1 MQKRNEVVSHEG
13 IVQSIDG
20 DKVTVMMTVASAC
33 AGCHARHL
41 CSSLDSRDKL
51 VEAENLYHLPLEV
64 GEKVTVTL
72 QEKLA
77 MKAVILCFLIP
88 FLLMFALF
96 ILLNYL
102 TKNELVASLV
112 SLGSI
117 AAYYYIV
124 WLFRSKIARDYSFVV
139 TKNNLSE

>member
-1 MQKRNEVVSHEG
+1 MQERNEVVSHEG

-20 DKVTVMMTVASAC
+20 DKVMVRMTVASAC

-77 MKAVILCFLIP
+77 MKAVILCFLNPLLLIILL
-88 FLLMFALF
+88 FLLLNW
-96 ILLNYL
+96 LLH
-102 TKNELVASLV
+102 NELIATLGA
-112 SLGSI
+112 LGSI
-117 AAYYYIV
+117 AVYYFFV

-139 TKNNLSE
+139 TKNLSE

>member
-13 IVQSIDG
+13 IVQSVDG
-20 DKVTVMMTVASAC
+20 DKVTVIMTVASAC

-96 ILLNYL
+96 ILLNSL

-124 WLFRSKIARDYSFVV
+124 WLFRGKIARNYSFVV

>member
-13 IVQSIDG
+13 IVQSVDG
-20 DKVTVMMTVASAC
+20 DKVTVKMTVASAC

-51 VEAENLYHLPLEV
+51 VEAENRYHLQLEV
-64 GEKVTVTL
+64 GEKVMVTL

-77 MKAVILCFLIP
+77 MKAVILCFLNP
-88 FLLMFALF
+88 FLVMLVLF
-96 ILLNYL
+96 LLLNTL
-102 TKNELVASLV
+102 LQNELIATLG
-112 SLGSI
+112 SLGSV
-117 AAYYYIV
+117 AVYFFFV

-139 TKNNLSE
+139 TKTLSE

>member
-1 MQKRNEVVSHEG
+1 MQNRNEVVSHEG

-20 DKVTVMMTVASAC
+20 DKVTIRMTVASAC

-88 FLLMFALF
+88 FLLVFVLF
-96 ILLNYL
+96 ILLNSL

>member
-20 DKVTVMMTVASAC
+20 DKVTVKMTVASAC

-41 CSSLDSRDKL
+41 CSSLDSRDKS
-51 VEAENLYHLPLEV
+51 VEAENLYHLQLEV
-64 GEKVTVTL
+64 GEKVMVTL

-77 MKAVILCFLIP
+77 MKAVILCFLNP
-88 FLLMFALF
+88 FLVMLVLF
-96 ILLNYL
+96 LLLNTL
-102 TKNELVASLV
+102 LQNELIATLG
-112 SLGSI
+112 SLGSV
-117 AAYYYIV
+117 AVYFFFV

-139 TKNNLSE
+139 TKTLSE

>member
-1 MQKRNEVVSHEG
+1 MQKKNELVSHEG

-20 DKVTVMMTVASAC
+20 DRVTIKMTVASAC

-41 CSSLDSRDKL
+41 CSSLVSRDKL
-51 VEAENLYHLPLEV
+51 VEAENLYHLPFEV

-77 MKAVILCFLIP
+77 MKAVILCFLNPLLLIVLL
-88 FLLMFALF
+88 FLLLNG
-96 ILLNYL
+96 LLH
-102 TKNELVASLV
+102 NELIATLGA
-112 SLGSI
+112 LGSV
-117 AAYYYIV
+117 AVYYFFV
-124 WLFRSKIARDYSFVV
+124 WLFRDKIARDYSFVV

>member
-1 MQKRNEVVSHEG
+1 MQKKNEVVSHEG

-20 DKVTVMMTVASAC
+20 DKVTIKMTVASAC

-88 FLLMFALF
+88 FMLMFVFF

-117 AAYYYIV
+117 ALYYYIV
-124 WLFRSKIARDYSFVV
+124 WLFRSRIAREYSFVV
-139 TKNNLSE
+139 TKP